1 MNENCNY
8 NFNFNVYVWLMCLL
22 LGMMLWLMSGCATH
36 KVVDVVSAHAVDS
49 SRVVTQRHDSSRVV
63 VADSATSVASHVHS
77 VVSYAN
83 DSVRIDETI
92 TEDIT
97 TTTDSLGRS
106 VRHEQRKTHR
116 VTTGLRQ
123 ASQQQNAVASQ
134 QSVVRHHTE
143 ATEVSAL
150 NIDSLLYHRKDTA
163 ATHEMPG
170 TAVPKKKSWW
180 VRVTDAVNDILRIAF
195 FAAIGYLAYV
205 FWPLIKTFLLK
216 ILQGFKKLKQ
226 NK

>member
-49 SRVVTQRHDSSRVV
+49 SHVVTQRNDSSRVV

-143 ATEVSAL
+143 ATEVASL
-150 NIDSLLYHRKDTA
+150 NIDSLLYHKKDTA
-163 ATHEMPG
+163 ATHELTG
-170 TAVPKKKSWW
+170 TAVPKKKSWLARFDD
-180 VRVTDAVNDILRIAF
+180 VIKALF
-195 FAAIGYLAYV
+195 HIGICALIIYLIFR
-205 FWPLIKTFLLK
+205 FWPLIRFFLLK
-216 ILQGFKKLKQ
+216 ILQGLKKLHQK
-226 NK
+226 K

>member
-1 MNENCNY
+1 MNENSNY
-8 NFNFNVYVWLMCLL
+8 NFNFNIYVWLMCLL

-36 KVVDVVSAHAVDS
+36 KSMDVVSAHAVDS

-77 VVSYAN
+77 VSSYAN

-97 TTTDSLGRS
+97 TTTDSLGRC

-134 QSVVRHHTE
+134 QSAVSHHTD
-143 ATEVSAL
+143 ATEVAAL
-150 NIDSLLYHRKDTA
+150 NIDSLLYRRKDTA
-163 ATHEMPG
+163 ATHELTG
-170 TAVPKKKSWW
+170 TAVAKKKSWW
-180 VRVTDAVNDILRIAF
+180 ARVTDAVNDILCIAF
-195 FAAIGYLAYV
+195 FAVIVYLIFK
-205 FWPLIKTFLLK
+205 FWPLIRSFLLK
-216 ILQGFKKLKQ
+216 IIKWFKKMQQK
-226 NK
+226 K

>member
-8 NFNFNVYVWLMCLL
+8 NFNFNIYVWLMCLL

-49 SRVVTQRHDSSRVV
+49 SRVVTQQHDSSRVV

-83 DSVRIDETI
+83 DSVRIDEII

-123 ASQQQNAVASQ
+123 ASQQQNVVASQ
-134 QSVVRHHTE
+134 QSVVHHHTE

-163 ATHEMPG
+163 ATHELTG
-170 TAVPKKKSWW
+170 AAASKKKSWW
-180 VRVTDAVNDILRIAF
+180 ARVTDAVNDILCIAF
-195 FAAIGYLAYV
+195 FVAIGYLVYV
-205 FWPLIKTFLLK
+205 FWPLIQSFLLK
-216 ILQGFKKLKQ
+216 ILQGFKKMHQK
-226 NK
+226 K

>member
-1 MNENCNY
+1 MDENY

-22 LGMMLWLMSGCATH
+22 LGMMLWLMTGCATH

-63 VADSATSVASHVHS
+63 VADSATSVASHVLS
-77 VVSYAN
+77 VVFYAN

-92 TEDIT
+92 TEDVT

-123 ASQQQNAVASQ
+123 ASQQQNTVASQ
-134 QSVVRHHTE
+134 QSAVSHHTE

-163 ATHEMPG
+163 ATHELTG
-170 TAVPKKKSWW
+170 TTASKKKSWW
-180 VRVTDAVNDILRIAF
+180 ARVTDAVNDILCIAF
-195 FAAIGYLAYV
+195 FVAIGYLIFK
-205 FWPLIKTFLLK
+205 FWPLIHSFLLK
-216 ILQGFKKLKQ
+216 ILQGFKKMHQK
-226 NK
+226 K